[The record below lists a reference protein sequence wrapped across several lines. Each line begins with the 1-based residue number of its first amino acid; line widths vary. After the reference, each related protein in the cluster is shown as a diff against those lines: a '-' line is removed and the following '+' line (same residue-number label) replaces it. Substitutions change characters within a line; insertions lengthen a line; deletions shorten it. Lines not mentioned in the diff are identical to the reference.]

1 MFANKNNHL
10 LKKLLRGGA
19 FSEKP
24 SVVKTLPF
32 TPDLSPKEKTPSPET
47 NPIDIPP
54 SAEYPDTKYLYKNIT
69 SNNNISKINV
79 CAFNKGDFIKYIVQ
93 EEDGRAVFPSF
104 VFENTQR
111 GGFLDGDSEPT
122 DLDNLFKQKVEEFV
136 KTFFLK
142 TGGETLQTSHQSQ
155 QNPKQ
160 INSQQGLDQ
169 IPDETNSQQGL
180 EQTLEQINSQQNPDQ
195 IPDET
200 NSQQGLEQ
208 TLDET
213 NSQQG
218 LEQTPDEIISQQGL
232 EQTPD
237 EIISQQ
243 GLEQTPDE
251 IISQQGLE
259 QIPNENNSQQ
269 DLEQP
274 PDENNSQQGLEQTL
288 DENNSQQGL
297 EQTPDEIPSETPTS
311 TYIGYIM
318 VNGEPYVFASISPG
332 KLGQQFREAL
342 LNELFYLFKVDN
354 LDVDKTVKDVFDNN
368 RWLLNESEPY
378 SGYMCK
384 MDQAGQLV
392 NIKEDE
398 EEDMTNIETIGD
410 FYYFSFQ
417 PLDTE
422 TLYKKFAIFPNEYVC
437 ILDESQMAQYKT
449 NKMSYAEEKTIYF
462 KGEALETKRNGI
474 EFMCVRTPSNFA
486 QI

>member
-32 TPDLSPKEKTPSPET
+32 TPDLSPEEKTLSPET

-142 TGGETLQTSHQSQ
+142 TGGETQQNGVLQTSPQSQ
-155 QNPKQ
+155 Q
-160 INSQQGLDQ
+160 INSQQ
-169 IPDETNSQQGL
+169 
-180 EQTLEQINSQQNPDQ
+180 INSQQ
-195 IPDET
+195 
-200 NSQQGLEQ
+200 SLEQ

-218 LEQTPDEIISQQGL
+218 LEQTPDENNSQQNPDQIPDETNSQQDPEQTLEQMNSQQGLEQNPEQSLDQTLEQGVEQNISQQGLEQNPEQNISQEGL

-243 GLEQTPDE
+243 GLD
-251 IISQQGLE
+251 
-259 QIPNENNSQQ
+259 QI
-269 DLEQP
+269 
-274 PDENNSQQGLEQTL
+274 
-288 DENNSQQGL
+288 
-297 EQTPDEIPSETPTS
+297 PDEIPSETPTS
-311 TYIGYIM
+311 TTYIGYIM

-384 MDQAGQLV
+384 IDQAGQLV
-392 NIKEDE
+392 NIKEAE

-474 EFMCVRTPSNFA
+474 EFMCVRMPSNFA